1 MLCCVLHRLS
11 PLSMCAPSVAH
22 QFLQQA
28 QRLSLLDCT
37 TLQSTMASAHLQVCC
52 CSCWTLPL
60 RSQGCAAKSFDSF
73 CLMAFMTDKQDAW
86 TLHTASSICQDCAC
100 SLIWATRAGK
110 MVFVYSCVLYRWCW
124 SSICMQYH
132 PCLIRRHACSRC
144 LVAPVSTVLQWGI
157 LTRLIVKGS
166 PMLEVHGHSICT
178 QA

>member
-1 MLCCVLHRLS
+1 MLCCVLPRLS

-37 TLQSTMASAHLQVCC
+37 TLQTTMASAHLQVCC
-52 CSCWTLPL
+52 CSCPTLPL
-60 RSQGCAAKSFDSF
+60 RLQACAAKSSDSF
-73 CLMAFMTDKQDAW
+73 CLMAFTTDKQDAW
-86 TLHTASSICQDCAC
+86 TLQTASSFCQDCAC

-124 SSICMQYH
+124 SSICMQNH
-132 PCLIRRHACSRC
+132 PCLLQRHACSRC
-144 LVAPVSTVLQWGI
+144 RLAPVSIVLQWGL
-157 LTRLIVKGS
+157 LTRLVVKGS
-166 PMLEVHGHSICT
+166 HMLEVNCHSICT